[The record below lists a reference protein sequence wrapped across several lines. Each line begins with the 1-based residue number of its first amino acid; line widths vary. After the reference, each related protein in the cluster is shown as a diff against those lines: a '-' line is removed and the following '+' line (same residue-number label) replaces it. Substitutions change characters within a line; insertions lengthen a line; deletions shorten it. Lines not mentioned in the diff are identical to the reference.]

1 MIITVPKMRFSSIT
15 YIIQVSFLCSFFYG
29 CNDFQETTREA
40 TYFGGEIVNPNSNH
54 VILYKGN
61 GINDTILLD
70 KNNRFLH
77 KVEDINDGVYFF
89 KHNPENQIVLLEKG
103 DSILIRLNTLE
114 FDESLVF
121 TGDGARKNNFLIDMY
136 LQNEIEREKLRRSEL
151 QLSPMFFEKK
161 QDSLLR
167 NKLDT
172 YERLITKHQISD
184 LAKKVTYASFMFD
197 YYTRH
202 ELYFHSRYGIAGLDA
217 AKDLSKSFFDYRRDV
232 DFNDDELKR
241 LYSYNRY
248 LNYYFTNSSLIE
260 YNNELSHYNGKTGS
274 TVYKLNLVD
283 SLVKNPYIKN
293 NLLRRVATNFL
304 LESKNDHN
312 SSKVLTH
319 YLSVSSNKKSQ
330 NELKKLYK
338 AISRLRPNNKIPEQ
352 EIITANG
359 EIIKLSSL
367 FEKPIT
373 ALYFWSMDRKDHY
386 IKAHKKASYLT
397 ALYPEIDFIAI
408 NTDDEQTKNW
418 LKTIKRH
425 HYNLGKEYEFKYPK
439 CSTDELAIYNRNKVI
454 LVNQDGKIINA
465 MADLFSSKL
474 EKQLMKYSRLASLQ
488 NKKSYS
494 VVKK

>member
-1 MIITVPKMRFSSIT
+1 MRFSLIT
-15 YIIQVSFLCSFFYG
+15 HIIQVSFLCFFFG
-29 CNDFQETTREA
+29 SCDNMQKTSREY
-40 TYFGGEIVNPNSNH
+40 TYFGGEIVNPNTNY

-61 GINDTILLD
+61 GVNDTIQLD

-77 KVEDINDGVYFF
+77 KIDGIEDGLYFF
-89 KHNPENQIVLLEKG
+89 RHNPESQIVLLEKG

-121 TGDGARKNNFLIDMY
+121 TGHGARKNNFLIDMY
-136 LQNEIEREKLRRSEL
+136 LQNEVEREKLRRSEL
-151 QLSPMFFEKK
+151 QLSPAYFIRK

-167 NKLDT
+167 SKLNAYEKLTNKRSL
-172 YERLITKHQISD
+172 SD
-184 LAKKVTYASFMFD
+184 LAKKTTYASIMFD

-202 ELYFHSRYGIAGLDA
+202 ELYFHNRYGIGGLDS
-217 AKDLSKSFFDYRRDV
+217 AKDLPKSFFKYRSEV
-232 DFNDDELKR
+232 NFNDEELKR

-248 LNYYFTNSSLIE
+248 LNYYFTNSSLID
-260 YNNELSHYNGKTGS
+260 YNNELSHYKGKTGS
-274 TVYKLNLVD
+274 TVYKLDLVD
-283 SLVKNPYIKN
+283 SLVQNPYIKN
-293 NLLRRVATNFL
+293 NLLRRVTTNFL
-304 LESKNDHN
+304 LESKNDN
-312 SSKVLTH
+312 SSKKVLNH
-319 YLSVSSNKKSQ
+319 YLSVSSNQKSQ
-330 NELKKLYK
+330 RELKKLYR
-338 AISRLRPNNKIPEQ
+338 AISRLRPNNTLPEQ
-352 EIITANG
+352 EIIAANG
-359 EIIKLSSL
+359 EIVKLSTL
-367 FEKPIT
+367 FNKPIT

-386 IKAHKKASYLT
+386 IKAHKKASYLN
-397 ALYPEIDFIAI
+397 ALHPEIDFIAI

-474 EKQLMKYSRLASLQ
+474 EKQLMKYSRLASIE

-494 VVKK
+494 IVKK